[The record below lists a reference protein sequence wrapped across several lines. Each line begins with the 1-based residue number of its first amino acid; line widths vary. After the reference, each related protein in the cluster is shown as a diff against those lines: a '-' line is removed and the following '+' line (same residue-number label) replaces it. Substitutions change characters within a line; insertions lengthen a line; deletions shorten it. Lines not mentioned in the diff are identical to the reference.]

1 MIDLCGLSASGKT
14 QLCSTIAVNLSQF
27 TEAEVLWIDTKADFS
42 GQRIYRMLKHRKLLD
57 PEAFDVMR
65 RIKVEACDDPKRLI
79 EMISEI
85 SGNITAFER
94 VKLLVIDS
102 LPALWFLLHG
112 EQTPIAHRL
121 LAELSNRLR
130 RLAVESGIVIITL
143 NIVTRWNE
151 TIGELR

>member
-1 MIDLCGLSASGKT
+1 
-14 QLCSTIAVNLSQF
+14 
-27 TEAEVLWIDTKADFS
+27 
-42 GQRIYRMLKHRKLLD
+42 
-57 PEAFDVMR
+57 MR

-79 EMISEI
+79 EMISGI
-85 SGNITAFER
+85 SDNIAAFER

-121 LAELSNRLR
+121 LADLSNGLR
-130 RLAVESGIVIITL
+130 RLAVQSGVVIIAV
-143 NIVTRWNE
+143 NIVTRWSE